1 MKQSADR
8 LPPRCPSPAT
18 YPIAA
23 CSLLP
28 LLAAVASAQLQL
40 APGEDHASLSMQIF
54 YGDRPRT
61 EAEHKVAIWGPLKVP
76 SPAYAFRAARVLPVE
91 GPPIEN
97 GVVLSK
103 DGDIVAVGKASEV
116 SVPDGYE
123 TIDCGNTWLLPG
135 FIDLHNHISSPGQGD
150 INDTVHATNPEFRT
164 VDLITMDHRA
174 LQLALAG
181 GVTSA
186 LYIPGSGSNM
196 GGFGTLTKT
205 AGKSPEEAL
214 IRFPG
219 SLKIAQA
226 GNPER
231 GSGDLGAGVI
241 GMNQGLRFT
250 LQRGYEYY
258 KAWEDFDHGVGP
270 KPEYRADLHYLR
282 GLFRHEF
289 PISVH
294 TQIYQVVLQT
304 IRQLRLE
311 FGLWTFIDHGTF
323 DAYRLSNFAKASG
336 VPIAAG
342 PRVYYFN
349 PDDASFV
356 GVAAAWYAGGVH
368 GWRAPVEGVGR
379 DGIAINT
386 DSPVVPQE
394 QLPLQ
399 AAMGVR
405 LGLPDE
411 VAVRALTINPAR
423 MAGID
428 HRVGSLL
435 AGKDADLVAWSGD
448 PIDPRS
454 YVQMTV
460 VNGRIVYRRNPD
472 RPLF

>member
-1 MKQSADR
+1 
-8 LPPRCPSPAT
+8 LPGTGA
-18 YPIAA
+18 
-23 CSLLP
+23 
-28 LLAAVASAQLQL
+28 LAAQHEL
-40 APGEDHASLSMQIF
+40 APTAEHAQLSMQVY
-54 YGDRPRT
+54 YGNRPRT
-61 EAEHKVAIWGPLKVP
+61 EAAHKVATWGPLKVP
-76 SPAYAFRAARVLPVE
+76 SPAYAFKAARVLPIE
-91 GPPIEN
+91 GDPIEQ
-97 GVVLSK
+97 GVVLTK
-103 DGDIVAVGKASEV
+103 DGDIVAVGKASDIPLPE
-116 SVPDGYE
+116 GYE
-123 TIDCGNTWLLPG
+123 IVDCGDAWLFPG
-135 FIDLHNHISSPGQGD
+135 LVDLHNHISSPSQGD

-174 LQLALAG
+174 MRMALAG

-231 GSGDLGAGVI
+231 GSGDLGAGVL

-258 KAWEDFDHGVGP
+258 KAWEDFDQGKG
-270 KPEYRADLHYLR
+270 KQPEYRADLHYLR
-282 GLFRHEF
+282 GLFRHEY

-311 FGLWTFIDHGTF
+311 FGLWTFVDHGEF
-323 DAYRLSNFAKASG
+323 DAYRMSDFAAESG
-336 VPIAAG
+336 VAIVTG
-342 PRVYYFN
+342 PRNYHFDN
-349 PDDASFV
+349 NTCEFI
-356 GVAAAWYAGGVH
+356 GLAAAWSNGGQH
-368 GWRAPVEGVGR
+368 GWRTPVRGVGR
-379 DGIAINT
+379 DGIGLNT

-394 QLPLQ
+394 QLPVQ
-399 AAMGVR
+399 AAIAVR
-405 LGLPDE
+405 FGLDD
-411 VAVRALTINPAR
+411 ATAIRALTINPAR
-423 MAGID
+423 IAGID
-428 HRVGSLL
+428 HRVGSLKP
-435 AGKDADLVAWSGD
+435 GKDADLAAWSGD

-454 YVQMTV
+454 HVQVTV

>member
-1 MKQSADR
+1 MKQRVA
-8 LPPRCPSPAT
+8 
-18 YPIAA
+18 
-23 CSLLP
+23 LLLRP
-28 LLAAVASAQLQL
+28 GRFWRRGTPLAGGLGALLAVAAPGQHEL
-40 APGEDHASLSMQIF
+40 APTAEHAALSMQIF
-54 YGDRPRT
+54 YGNRPRT

-76 SPAYAFRAARVLPVE
+76 SPAYAFRAARVLPIE

-97 GVVLSK
+97 GIVLSK
-103 DGDIVAVGKASEV
+103 DGDIVAIGKASEV
-116 SVPDGYE
+116 QVPDGYE
-123 TIDCGNTWLLPG
+123 VIDCGDAWLLPG
-135 FIDLHNHISSPGQGD
+135 LIDLHNHISSPGQGD

-164 VDLITMDHRA
+164 VDLITMEHRA
-174 LQLALAG
+174 LRMALAG
-181 GVTSA
+181 GVTAA

-205 AGKSPEEAL
+205 AGRNPDEAL

-270 KPEYRADLHYLR
+270 EPEYRADLHYLR
-282 GLFRHEF
+282 GLFRHEY

-311 FGLWTFIDHGTF
+311 FGLWTFVDHGTF
-323 DAYRLSNFAKASG
+323 DAYRLSNLAKESG
-336 VPIAAG
+336 VPVAAG
-342 PRVYYFN
+342 PRSYYFH
-349 PDDASFV
+349 PDESAFI
-356 GVAAAWYAGGVH
+356 GVAAAWYAGGEH
-368 GWRAPVEGVGR
+368 GWRTPVDGLGR
-379 DGIAINT
+379 DGIGINT

-411 VAVRALTINPAR
+411 VAIRALTINPAR
-423 MAGID
+423 IAGID
-428 HRVGSLL
+428 HRVGSLVK
-435 AGKDADLVAWSGD
+435 GKDADLVAWSGD

-454 YVQMTV
+454 HVRMTV

>member
-1 MKQSADR
+1 MISMR
-8 LPPRCPSPAT
+8 ISNL
-18 YPIAA
+18 
-23 CSLLP
+23 SLLCY
-28 LLAAVASAQLQL
+28 LAATVSAQHEL
-40 APGEDHASLSMQIF
+40 APTASHAALSMQVY
-54 YGDRPRT
+54 YGNRPRT
-61 EAEHKVAIWGPLKVP
+61 EAAHKVATWGPLKVP
-76 SPAYAFRAARVLPVE
+76 SPAYAFRAARVLPIE
-91 GPPIEN
+91 GAPIEH
-97 GVVLSK
+97 GIVLSK

-116 SVPDGYE
+116 VVPDGYE
-123 TIDCGNTWLLPG
+123 IVDCGDAWLFPG
-135 FIDLHNHISSPGQGD
+135 LVDLHNHISGPSQGD
-150 INDTVHATNPEFRT
+150 INDTVHPTNPEFRT

-174 LQLALAG
+174 MRLALAG

-196 GGFGTLTKT
+196 GGFGTLTKL
-205 AGKSPEEAL
+205 AGRSPEEAL

-250 LQRGYEYY
+250 LQRGYEYW
-258 KAWEDFDHGVGP
+258 KAWEDFDQGLH
-270 KPEYRADLHYLR
+270 KQPEYRADLHYLR
-282 GLFRHEF
+282 GLFRHEY

-311 FGLWTFIDHGTF
+311 FGLWTFVDHGEF
-323 DAYRLSNFAKASG
+323 DAYRMSDFAAESG
-336 VPIAAG
+336 VAIVTG
-342 PRVYYFN
+342 PRNYHFDN
-349 PDDASFV
+349 NTCEFI
-356 GVAAAWYAGGVH
+356 GLAAAWTKGGQH
-368 GWRAPVEGVGR
+368 GWRTPVRGVGR
-379 DGIAINT
+379 DGIGFNT

-394 QLPLQ
+394 QLPMQ
-399 AAMGVR
+399 AAIAVR
-405 LGLPDE
+405 LGLADD
-411 VAVRALTINPAR
+411 VAIRALTINPAR
-423 MAGID
+423 IAGID
-428 HRVGSLL
+428 HRVGSLT

-454 YVQMTV
+454 HVKMTV

>member
-1 MKQSADR
+1 M
-8 LPPRCPSPAT
+8 PNT
-18 YPIAA
+18 FAA
-23 CSLLP
+23 LSLSP
-28 LLAAVASAQLQL
+28 LLATLLAAQTKPAAQPKAPDATATPAESL
-40 APGEDHASLSMQIF
+40 AIF
-54 YGDRPRT
+54 FGNRPKT
-61 EAEHKVAIWGPLKVP
+61 EAEYKIARWGPLTVP
-76 SPAYAFRAARVLPVE
+76 SPAYAFKAARVLTME
-91 GPPIEN
+91 GAPIEG
-97 GVVLSK
+97 GVVLTK
-103 DGDIVAVGKASEV
+103 DGDIVAVGGKDL
-116 SVPDGYE
+116 PIPTGYE
-123 TIDCGNTWLLPG
+123 VVDCGDTWLVPG
-135 FIDLHNHISSPGQGD
+135 YVDLHNHISSPSQGD
-150 INDTVHATNPEFRT
+150 INDTVHPTNPEFRT

-174 LQLALAG
+174 MRLGLAG

-196 GGFGTLTKT
+196 GGFGTLTKL
-205 AGKSPEEAL
+205 AGKNPEEAL

-258 KAWEDFDHGVGP
+258 KAWEDFDAGKRP
-270 KPEYRADLHYLR
+270 QPEYRADLHYLR
-282 GLFRHEF
+282 GLFRHEY

-323 DAYRLSNFAKASG
+323 DAYRLSQFARQSG
-336 VPIAAG
+336 VPICLG
-342 PRVYYFN
+342 PRQYYYDPATSQFIGLA
-349 PDDASFV
+349 AS
-356 GVAAAWYAGGVH
+356 WYRGGQH
-368 GWRAPVEGVGR
+368 GWLSPVAGVGR
-379 DGIAINT
+379 DGIAVNT

-394 QLPLQ
+394 QLQLQ
-399 AAMGVR
+399 AAMAVR

-411 VAVRALTINPAR
+411 VAIRGLTINPAR
-423 MAGID
+423 IAGID
-428 HRVGSLL
+428 HRVGSLK

-448 PIDPRS
+448 PVDPRS
-454 YVQMTV
+454 HVQMTI
-460 VNGRIVYRRNPD
+460 VNGRIVYQRNPD